1 MQDGRPT
8 REPHAVTK
16 LLSSSVL
23 HEYEHSPII
32 VSGAQAGKSNTPL
45 SSQPYTGLPISDPP
59 PPILDYFTFVVSPD
73 TFDHSGMDKDVP
85 RQGRPSWVQDVGSQD
100 VAPGEDRFI
109 TVEHGASSGSLQTG
123 VIPTTPSSFMG
134 TMAKTVPPS
143 AITSRPQCHWYDICL
158 LLPRLT
164 AIVD

>member
-1 MQDGRPT
+1 MNMSTPQSSFL
-8 REPHAVTK
+8 EPKQGSQIPHFRRNLT
-16 LLSSSVL
+16 LGYPS
-23 HEYEHSPII
+23 
-32 VSGAQAGKSNTPL
+32 QTP
-45 SSQPYTGLPISDPP
+45 PP

-100 VAPGEDRFI
+100 VAPGEDCFI
-109 TVEHGASSGSLQTG
+109 MVEHGASSGSLQTG